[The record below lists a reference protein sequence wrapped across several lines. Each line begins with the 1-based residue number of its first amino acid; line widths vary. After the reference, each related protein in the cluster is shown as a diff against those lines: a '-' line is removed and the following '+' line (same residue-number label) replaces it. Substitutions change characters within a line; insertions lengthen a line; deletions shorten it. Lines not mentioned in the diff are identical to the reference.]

1 MDILQEIQNT
11 STEFQSRLSTSE
23 PEVLAQEYL
32 GRKGKVAQLFKHLP
46 MVDPE
51 QKGNVGQALN
61 QLKQEIEESLNQQ
74 NHKSVASNTSQD
86 LPNIIP
92 PSLDQL
98 SQEVGHLSPVTATM
112 FRLQDILGSLGFS
125 VVTGPEIETE
135 YYNFD
140 ALNIPDEHPA
150 RDVWDTVWVSSTDS
164 QKSLLRTHTS
174 PVQIRHM
181 EKTKPPIR
189 IVAPGRVYRYESTDA
204 THETTFHQIE
214 GLMVDTT
221 TSIATFKGVIK
232 EIFSKLF
239 DQEIEIRLRPSHFP
253 FTEPSFE
260 IDVKFNN
267 RWLEIAG
274 AGMVHRS
281 VLAAGN
287 ITDPAVQGFAFGM
300 GIERI
305 VMLLTGLDD
314 IRYIHS
320 GDLRFVYQLGIQ
332 KN

>member
-1 MDILQEIQNT
+1 MDILQEIQKT
-11 STEFQSRLSTSE
+11 REEFQSRRASTS
-23 PEVLAQEYL
+23 PEDLSQEYL
-32 GRKGKVAQLFKHLP
+32 GRKGIIAQLFKQLSNVEP
-46 MVDPE
+46 DQRGE
-51 QKGNVGQALN
+51 VGQALN
-61 QLKQEIEESLNQQ
+61 GLKQEVEEAL
-74 NHKSVASNTSQD
+74 SVGGEEQSSYTD

-92 PSLDQL
+92 PTLEYL
-98 SQEVGHLSPVTATM
+98 PHEVGHLSPVTATM
-112 FRLQDILGSLGFS
+112 FRLQDIMSSLGFS
-125 VVTGPEIETE
+125 VVTGPELESE

-150 RDVWDTVWVSSTDS
+150 RDVWDTVWVTSEDG
-164 QKSLLRTHTS
+164 QKRLLRTHTS

-181 EKTKPPIR
+181 ENTTPPIR

-204 THETTFHQIE
+204 THDTTFHQIE

-221 TSIATFKGVIK
+221 TSVATFKGVIK

-239 DQEIEIRLRPSHFP
+239 DQEVDIRLRPSYFP

-260 IDVKFNN
+260 IDMRFNH

-281 VLAAGN
+281 VLEAGK
-287 ITDPAVQGFAFGM
+287 ITDPAMQGFAFGM

-320 GDLRFVYQLGIQ
+320 GDLRFVHQLGTH

>member
-1 MDILQEIQNT
+1 MDILQEIQKT
-11 STEFQSRLSTSE
+11 REEFQSRLASSN
-23 PEVLAQEYL
+23 PEELSQEYL
-32 GRKGKVAQLFKHLP
+32 GRKGIVAQLFKQLSG
-46 MVDPE
+46 VDSE
-51 QKGNVGQALN
+51 QKGEVGQALN
-61 QLKQEIEESLNQQ
+61 GLKKEVEEALNVGSEE
-74 NHKSVASNTSQD
+74 KSSYTD

-92 PSLDQL
+92 PTLEYL
-98 SQEVGHLSPVTATM
+98 PHEVGHLSPVTATM
-112 FRLQDILGSLGFS
+112 FRLQDIMSSLGFS
-125 VVTGPEIETE
+125 VMTGPELESE

-150 RDVWDTVWVSSTDS
+150 RDVWDTVWVSSVDG
-164 QKSLLRTHTS
+164 QKRLLRTHTS

-181 EKTKPPIR
+181 ENTTPPIR

-221 TSIATFKGVIK
+221 TSVATFKGVIK

-239 DQEIEIRLRPSHFP
+239 DQEVDIRLRPSYFP

-260 IDVKFNN
+260 IDVRFNH

-281 VLAAGN
+281 VLEAGK
-287 ITDPAVQGFAFGM
+287 ITDPAMQGFAFGM

-320 GDLRFVYQLGIQ
+320 GDLRFVHQLGTH

>member
-11 STEFQSRLSTSE
+11 AEEFQSRLASTNAEELS
-23 PEVLAQEYL
+23 QEYL
-32 GRKGKVAQLFKHLP
+32 GRKGKVAHLFKQLST
-46 MVDPE
+46 VESD
-51 QKGNVGQALN
+51 QKGAVGQALN
-61 QLKQEIEESLNQQ
+61 QLKQGIEESLNQGDE
-74 NHKSVASNTSQD
+74 KRSAYQD

-92 PSLDQL
+92 PSLEYL
-98 SQEVGHLSPVTATM
+98 PHEIGHLSPVTATM
-112 FRLQDILGSLGFS
+112 FRLQDIMGSLGFS
-125 VVTGPEIETE
+125 VVTGPELETE

-150 RDVWDTVWVSSTDS
+150 RDVWDTVWVSSTDG

-181 EKTKPPIR
+181 EGTTPPIR

-221 TSIATFKGVIK
+221 TSVSTFKGVIK

-239 DQEIEIRLRPSHFP
+239 DQEVDIRLRPSYFP

-260 IDVKFNN
+260 IDVRFNR

-281 VLAAGN
+281 VLAAGK
-287 ITDPAVQGFAFGM
+287 ITDPAMQGFAFGM

-320 GDLRFVYQLGIQ
+320 ADLRFVHQLGTQ